1 MTSFGPGANPAV
13 RRVTRSWKSVTSS
26 GLRMTI
32 TPQSAGE
39 IPCVWTAETG
49 STVSIAT

>member
-13 RRVTRSWKSVTSS
+13 RRVTRSWKIVTSS
-26 GLRMTI
+26 GLMMTI
-32 TPQSAGE
+32 KPHSDGE
-39 IPCVWTAETG
+39 IPCVCTAETG